1 MAEQINSRSQGSDGA
16 EIPLEYLPDAY
27 SSPDLFYITG
37 RADDHRLG
45 TEEVL
50 KLRRPILPKK
60 RVQLE
65 ASLLVW
71 TMLLT
76 LCFHKV
82 YIPIDK

>member
-1 MAEQINSRSQGSDGA
+1 MAEQINSRRHGSDGA
-16 EIPLEYLPDAY
+16 EVTLEYIPDTY

-37 RADDHRLG
+37 KADNNRLG

-50 KLRRPILPKK
+50 KLRRPTLPKK

-71 TMLLT
+71 IYASNPL
-76 LCFHKV
+76 F
-82 YIPIDK
+82 P